1 MVSRSIVNSTS
12 LAIKHDDRYIQMI
25 IESLDNVLKFINSKD
40 SKYELEAL
48 IVIQSFVQ
56 KLNDSMFNHLNETSN
71 ID

>member
-12 LAIKHDDRYIQMI
+12 LVIKHDDRYIQMI
-25 IESLDNVLKFINSKD
+25 ESLENVLKFVNSKD

-56 KLNDSMFNHLNETSN
+56 KLNDSMLNHLNETSN